1 MIFLLTRLEACFV
14 ELGFEDVYKK
24 GSVILNVYGTGIA
37 SISLHWCDKRF
48 LLALKLSFDDAMI
61 D

>member
-1 MIFLLTRLEACFV
+1 M
-14 ELGFEDVYKK
+14 ELDFEDVYKK
-24 GSVILNVYGTGIA
+24 GCVILNVYGSGIA
-37 SISLHWCDKRF
+37 CISLHWCDKRF

>member
-1 MIFLLTRLEACFV
+1 M

-24 GSVILNVYGTGIA
+24 GCVILNVYGSGIA

-48 LLALKLSFDDAMI
+48 LLALKLSFDNAMI